1 MEQIAVLELTFKPDS
16 LESARTVMTR
26 VLEETRGF
34 PGCLRVNSVVDSKNP
49 STWRFVETWE
59 SAEHEAEY
67 RKFRAGEGA
76 ITDLGPL
83 LAGAPSLTTG
93 TVDPHL

>member
-1 MEQIAVLELTFKPDS
+1 MELVAILELSFKPDS
-16 LESARTVMTR
+16 LDAARTVMTR
-26 VLEETRGF
+26 VLKETRAF
-34 PGCLRVNSVVDSKNP
+34 SGCISVTTVVDSKSP
-49 STWRFVETWE
+49 TTWRFIETWE
-59 SAEHEAEY
+59 SAEHDAEY

-93 TVDPHL
+93 TVDPQV

>member
-1 MEQIAVLELTFKPDS
+1 MAVVAVLELTFKPDA
-16 LESARTVMTR
+16 LDAAREVMTR
-26 VLEETRGF
+26 VLTETRAF
-34 PGCLRVNSVVDSKNP
+34 PGCVSVTSVVDSQSPN
-49 STWRFVETWE
+49 TWRFIETWE
-59 SAEHEAEY
+59 SAEHDAAY

-93 TVDPHL
+93 TVDPAV

>member
-1 MEQIAVLELTFKPDS
+1 MELVAVLELTFKPDS
-16 LESARTVMTR
+16 LESARTVMAR
-26 VLEETRGF
+26 VLTETRQF
-34 PGCLRVNSVVDSKNP
+34 PGCISVKSVVDSKHPN
-49 STWRFVETWE
+49 TWRFVETWE
-59 SAEHEAEY
+59 SAEHDAEY

-93 TVDPHL
+93 TVDPGL

>member
-1 MEQIAVLELTFKPDS
+1 MELVAVLELTFKPDF
-16 LESARTVMTR
+16 LESAHTVMAR
-26 VLEETRGF
+26 VIAETRTF
-34 PGCLRVNSVVDSKNP
+34 PGCISVQSVVDSKSPN
-49 STWRFVETWE
+49 TWRFVETWE
-59 SAEHEAEY
+59 SAEHDAEY

-93 TVDPHL
+93 TVDPSL